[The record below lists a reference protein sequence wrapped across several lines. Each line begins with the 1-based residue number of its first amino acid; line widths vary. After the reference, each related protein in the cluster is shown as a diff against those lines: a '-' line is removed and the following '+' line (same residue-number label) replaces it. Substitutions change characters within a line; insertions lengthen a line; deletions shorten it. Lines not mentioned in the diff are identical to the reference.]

1 MNAAF
6 YPGFE
11 YEFTNEQQTMPE
23 KKKDLPR
30 AKKISKNTLSVSP
43 GKVSLYCRYPFGN
56 ANCARMNFV
65 FIVSL
70 SSCIARLIFFYCYQK
85 KMGCRTSREIAP
97 VEYPSSRTRELI
109 RNMDVNFLNRVF
121 TKSVL

>member
-1 MNAAF
+1 MPGMNAAF

-11 YEFTNEQQTMPE
+11 YEFTNEQQTMSE

-30 AKKISKNTLSVSP
+30 PKKISKNTLSVSP
-43 GKVSLYCRYPFGN
+43 GKVSLYCRYRSAA

-70 SSCIARLIFFYCYQK
+70 SSCIARLIFLLLPK
-85 KMGCRTSREIAP
+85 KWDAEQ
-97 VEYPSSRTRELI
+97 VEKL
-109 RNMDVNFLNRVF
+109 LQ
-121 TKSVL
+121 